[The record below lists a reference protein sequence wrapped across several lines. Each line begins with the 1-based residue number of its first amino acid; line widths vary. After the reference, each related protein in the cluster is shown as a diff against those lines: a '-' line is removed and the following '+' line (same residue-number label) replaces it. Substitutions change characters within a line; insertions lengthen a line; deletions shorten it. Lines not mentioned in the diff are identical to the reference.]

1 MSGRRPLAVE
11 APAKVNR
18 ELRVGPRRADGF
30 HDIRSRFASIAL
42 ADRIEAEEGGTL
54 ELYCDTPGIPTDGTN
69 LVLRAALGLAD
80 RLGVAPRARLRL
92 TKRVPA
98 GAGLGG
104 GSSDA
109 AATLR
114 LLSRLWGRTLP
125 EAEISLLAAS
135 LGSDVPYFLSG
146 GEADVSGRGETVAE
160 RADATP
166 RDLLLVVP
174 PFPISTAEVYAAFDR
189 LGGAPPPP
197 RLEIEGSG
205 SGRFFGPNDLESAIV
220 AVRPEMR
227 DYLET
232 GRSVARECAVTGSG
246 STVVL
251 AGAEPD
257 AAAEIARRHPEALV
271 LPSRTISRE
280 EFRARSQGG
289 DAPAA
294 KA

>member
-1 MSGRRPLAVE
+1 MRPSTGWAAPRRP
-11 APAKVNR
+11 PA
-18 ELRVGPRRADGF
+18 
-30 HDIRSRFASIAL
+30 
-42 ADRIEAEEGGTL
+42 
-54 ELYCDTPGIPTDGTN
+54 
-69 LVLRAALGLAD
+69 
-80 RLGVAPRARLRL
+80 
-92 TKRVPA
+92 
-98 GAGLGG
+98 
-104 GSSDA
+104 
-109 AATLR
+109 
-114 LLSRLWGRTLP
+114 
-125 EAEISLLAAS
+125 
-135 LGSDVPYFLSG
+135 
-146 GEADVSGRGETVAE
+146 
-160 RADATP
+160 
-166 RDLLLVVP
+166 
-174 PFPISTAEVYAAFDR
+174 
-189 LGGAPPPP
+189 